1 MTTPP
6 DPVEFTGPIS
16 SVTVSGNSAS
26 IQLLDSAGRPSAKL
40 QLWNAEVPGVQDRV
54 TQSMWLSLCRDA
66 LANGWTV
73 VASVTDLNSS
83 QVISIKVS
91 GK

>member
-6 DPVEFTGPIS
+6 IPVDISGQIS
-16 SVTVSGNSAS
+16 SVSVSGNSAA
-26 IQLLDSAGRPSAKL
+26 IQFLDSAGLPARKL

-54 TQSMWLSLCRDA
+54 LQSMWLSLCRDA

-73 VASVTDLNSS
+73 VASVADLNSS

>member
-1 MTTPP
+1 M
-6 DPVEFTGPIS
+6 
-16 SVTVSGNSAS
+16 
-26 IQLLDSAGRPSAKL
+26 
-40 QLWNAEVPGVQDRV
+40 QDRV

>member
-6 DPVEFTGPIS
+6 IPVEHTGPVFS
-16 SVTVSGNSAS
+16 VSVTSNSAS
-26 IQLLDSAGRPSAKL
+26 IQLLNSAGRPGVKL

-73 VASVTDLNSS
+73 DALVADANSS
-83 QVISIKVS
+83 QVISVKVS
-91 GK
+91 K

>member
-6 DPVEFTGPIS
+6 IPVQHSGQIF
-16 SVTVSGNSAS
+16 SVGVSGTSASVQLLNSAG
-26 IQLLDSAGRPSAKL
+26 LPGVKL

-73 VASVTDLNSS
+73 VASVADANSS

-91 GK
+91 T